1 MLLRLPWL
9 LSRKRLMTAVL
20 VDSVLFSLLYTAA
33 FLLCFGTLPGLSL
46 PVAGIVSFWLMCS
59 YVIGRYHA
67 GVTCSAAQVINAS
80 LRTAAALSLCMGL
93 YLSTFWIASATLG
106 AKDSRG
112 FLLPL
117 LLAFAL
123 LSSLCQAIFAQVIRV
138 KSQQPRHWLFIGN
151 SDSLNQ
157 LNEHLSWKR
166 LLASITVCSGDN
178 LNLLFDTRD
187 VGRYAGLL
195 VSDFNTVPLAL
206 QQQLLRLQQS
216 GWLVLSLVGWCERVL
231 QRFPPELLTNADLLR
246 GEFSISGDMM
256 QLRLKRI
263 GDLFVSGA
271 LLLLTAPI
279 LLIAGL
285 FIRFQDGGPVFYS
298 QVRTGLDGKPYRIWK
313 LRTMRV
319 DAEHHGAQ
327 WVGRGDSRIT
337 PLGRILRL
345 TRLDELPQ
353 LWAVLQG
360 QMSLIGPRPER
371 PEFEQDL
378 ERQIP
383 HYRLRY
389 LMRPGLS
396 GWAQVNYPYGASV
409 EDAANKLSYDL
420 YYLRNFSFWLDLLIL
435 FKTIRLVFNAQG
447 AIPISSDSK
456 PTT

>member
-9 LSRKRLMTAVL
+9 LSRKRLLTAVVIDSALFLL
-20 VDSVLFSLLYTAA
+20 VYSIA
-33 FLLCFGTLPGLSL
+33 FLLRFGRLPGFSW
-46 PVAGIVSFWLMCS
+46 PVIGMVGFWLLCS

-67 GVTCSAAQVINAS
+67 EIANSEVVLINAS
-80 LRTAAALSLCMGL
+80 LRTATALLLSMGL
-93 YLSTFWIASATLG
+93 YLFAFWIASVALD

-112 FLLPL
+112 FLFPL
-117 LLAFAL
+117 LLSFAL
-123 LSSLCQAIFAQVIRV
+123 ISTLCQAALARIIRL
-138 KSQQPRHWLFIGN
+138 KSQQPHHWLFIGN
-151 SDSLNQ
+151 SDSFNDLNGY
-157 LNEHLSWKR
+157 LSWTR
-166 LLASITVCSGDN
+166 LSASIT
-178 LNLLFDTRD
+178 LFTGDTRTLLTD
-187 VGRYAGLL
+187 ARDAGYEGLL
-195 VSDFNTVPLAL
+195 VSDFNTVLAPL
-206 QQQLLRLQQS
+206 QQQLLQFQQS

-246 GEFSISGDMM
+246 GEFSVARGTM
-256 QLRLKRI
+256 QLRFKRI

-271 LLLLTAPI
+271 LLFLTAPI

-285 FIRFQDGGPVFYS
+285 FIRLQDGGPVLYS

-319 DAEHHGAQ
+319 DAERNGAQ
-327 WVGRGDSRIT
+327 WVGKGDSRIT
-337 PLGRILRL
+337 PLGRMLRL

-371 PEFEQDL
+371 PEFEMDL

-383 HYRLRY
+383 HYHLRH

-447 AIPISSDSK
+447 AIPISSESK